1 MIMNISFS
9 PLLPTSLLLT
19 LAACAIGIT
28 LWGIIGR
35 LRGIFWRGLGFL
47 LLLLWIASPQTEHL
61 TPHPAAEDAFLIVDH
76 SPSMAVGNRAALAE
90 HTAQHLQNDAAKLP
104 NLTLHRIDVTG
115 DGHNGTRLF
124 QALQQA
130 DIPSGHFAGALMVT
144 DGMDHDVPTTLPDR
158 FKEPSGHTLPLHLL
172 ITGKSEDTDRRLRI
186 LSAPPFAIIGQNA
199 TIRVEVDDLGTT
211 SNTGTT
217 LTIRT
222 GDAPPKTQTIRTGTP
237 QDITFPIQQAGETLI
252 ALSTPPL
259 EGEASTANNSDVVRI
274 RGVRDRLRVLLVSGV
289 PNQSERV
296 WRRLLKADPSV
307 DLVHFTIL
315 RSPTSDDN
323 TPLSDLALIPF
334 PIKELFQDKIN
345 SFDLI
350 ILDSFSNTHILPER
364 YITNIANYVRHG
376 GGLLIT
382 AGPEFVQT
390 GTLQDSPL
398 SQILP
403 AHVPDNGL
411 LTGSFKATLAPLGH
425 LHPVTEGL
433 NPNWGPWYRALHADE
448 THGEDLMN
456 GPNGT
461 PLLLLDHVDQG
472 RVALLLSDQLWLW
485 SRNEGGG
492 GPQAELLRRLAH
504 WLMKEPELEENRLTA
519 HIENHDLVVE
529 RHAIGQANVSSQ
541 AMVTTP
547 DGQTRPLPMTETDH
561 VWHGHLPISGSGIW
575 TIHQDSLTAFASP
588 AQNDSLEL
596 QDLRATAEKIGPLT
610 RSTGGALRWV
620 GQSIPT
626 LSLTTTQNYDSDA
639 NTIRLPQRMEANAET
654 AQHHSLFPGWA
665 ILPLFLLCLGIGWW
679 REGR

>member
-1 MIMNISFS
+1 MSISFS
-9 PLLPTSLLLT
+9 PLLPTSLLLALT
-19 LAACAIGIT
+19 ACTFCIT

-35 LRGIFWRGLGFL
+35 LRGIFWRGLAVL
-47 LLLLWIASPQTEHL
+47 VLLLWSATPQIEHL
-61 TPHPAAEDAFLIVDH
+61 TPHPTAEDALLIVDH
-76 SPSMAVGNRAALAE
+76 SPSMAIGERNTLAQNA
-90 HTAQHLQNDAAKLP
+90 AQHLQNDAATLP

-124 QALQQA
+124 QALQQT
-130 DIPSGHFAGALMVT
+130 DIPSAHFAGALMVT
-144 DGMDHDVPTTLPDR
+144 DGMDHDVPTTLPER
-158 FKEPSGHTLPLHLL
+158 FKDSSGHTLPLHVLL
-172 ITGKSEDTDRRLRI
+172 TGKGEETDRRLRI

-211 SNTGTT
+211 HNTSTS
-217 LTIRT
+217 LTIHM
-222 GDAPPKTQTIRTGTP
+222 GDAPPKTQTIQTGTP
-237 QDITFPIQQAGETLI
+237 QDITFPIQRAGETLI

-259 EGEASTANNSDVVRI
+259 DGEASTANNSDVVRI

-411 LTGSFKATLAPLGH
+411 LTGAFKASLAPLGH

-433 NPNWGPWYRALHADE
+433 TPNWGPWYRALHADE

-519 HIENHDLVVE
+519 HIEGHDLFVE
-529 RHAIGQANVSSQ
+529 RRSIGQPSVSSQ
-541 AMVTTP
+541 AMVTP
-547 DGQTRPLPMTETDH
+547 PNGQSFPLPMTETDH
-561 VWHGHLPISGSGIW
+561 VWRGHTPMTGSGIW
-575 TIHQDSLTAFASP
+575 TIHQDGLTAFASP

-596 QDLRATAEKIGPLT
+596 RDLRTTAEKIGPLS
-610 RSTGGALRWV
+610 RITGGTTHWL
-620 GQSIPT
+620 GQNIPT
-626 LSLTTTQNYDSDA
+626 LSLTPTHNYDSDS
-639 NTIRLPQRMEANAET
+639 NTIRLPQRMEANTET
-654 AQHHSLFPGWA
+654 AQHKALFPDWA
-665 ILPLFLLCLGIGWW
+665 ILPLFLLCLGLGWW

>member
-1 MIMNISFS
+1 MSISFF
-9 PLLPTSLLLT
+9 PLLPTTLLII
-19 LAACAIGIT
+19 LAVLAVGIT

-35 LRGIFWRGLGFL
+35 LRGIFWRGLAFV
-47 LLLLWIASPQTEHL
+47 LLLLWVAAPQSVHL
-61 TPHPAAEDAFLIVDH
+61 IPHPVPEDALLIVDH
-76 SPSMAVGNRAALAE
+76 SPSMDVGDRKSLAE
-90 HTAQHLQNDAAKLP
+90 GAAQHLQNDAAKLS

-115 DGHNGTRLF
+115 DGHHGTNLF
-124 QALQQA
+124 HALQQA

-144 DGMDHDVPTTLPDR
+144 DGMDHDVPTSLPER
-158 FKEPSGHTLPLHLL
+158 FKDPSSHSIPLHLL
-172 ITGKSEDTDRRLRI
+172 LTGKGEETDRRLRI

-199 TIRVEVDDLGTT
+199 TIRLEVDDLGTT
-211 SNTGTT
+211 HSASTT

-222 GDAPPKTQTIRTGTP
+222 GDAPPKTQTIQTGTP
-237 QDITFPIQQAGETLI
+237 QEINFPIQQAGETLI
-252 ALSTPPL
+252 ALSTPSL
-259 EGEASTANNSDVVRI
+259 DGEASTANNSDVVRI
-274 RGVRDRLRVLLVSGV
+274 RGVRDRLRVLLVSGI

-364 YITNIANYVRHG
+364 YLTNIANYVRHG
-376 GGLLIT
+376 GALLVT

-411 LTGSFKATLAPLGH
+411 LTGAFKASLAPLGH

-448 THGEDLMN
+448 THGEDLIN

-519 HIENHDLVVE
+519 HIEDHDLIVE
-529 RHAIGQANVSSQ
+529 RHAIGQVSVSPQ

-547 DGQTRPLPMTETDH
+547 DGQTRPMPLTETDH
-561 VWHGHLPISGSGIW
+561 LWHGHLPISGSGIW
-575 TIHQDSLTAFASP
+575 TIHQDGLTAFASP

-596 QDLRATAEKIGPLT
+596 QDLRATAEKIGPLA
-610 RSTGGALRWV
+610 RSTGGAVRWL
-620 GQSIPT
+620 GQGIPT
-626 LSLTTTQNYDSDA
+626 LTLIATNTYESGTD
-639 NTIRLPQRMEANAET
+639 TIRLPQRMDTNAQT
-654 AQHHSLFPGWA
+654 AQHQPLFPGWA